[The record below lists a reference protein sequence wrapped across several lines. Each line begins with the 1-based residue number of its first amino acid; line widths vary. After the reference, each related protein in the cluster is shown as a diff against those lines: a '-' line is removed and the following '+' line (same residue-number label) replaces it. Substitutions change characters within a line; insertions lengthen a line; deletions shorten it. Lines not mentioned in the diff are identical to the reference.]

1 MYEGRFPQSLPPRN
15 WGKWKFAT
23 LGFSTWTQPAQTA
36 RGSGAIVSNPKFVF
50 LVSGQPG
57 DETPKR
63 RTENTFANIAWLRVK
78 ELVKVYNKSR
88 TKPDAL
94 VGITDEVHFIHF
106 CAHTSTDNKY
116 PRVEIYKHPF
126 DKKTDAPSKAHWD
139 EFLDDPS
146 FVEWQPIRDARATN
160 PATALSI
167 VNVYHSIRRAPAG
180 SVLELSI
187 FAHSFVEGPV
197 LTDTNSNT
205 APPLRDKN
213 DTDGRAA
220 TDFNDAM
227 GEDPAIELGA
237 YNGQPPPSGGKGP
250 GGITAIKQFAAAF
263 NAKGTFR
270 IWGCNIQD
278 IVFATPPGE
287 TSPRR
292 CLIMSTARQVIEEAY
307 KRPLKKGGMGGS
319 ALRAT
324 TLPPSDT
331 MLQLDMGHQM
341 AKELELQSDP
351 KQRASFTNFGDV
363 PTLLSAHYNAVPK
376 KGDATSPNI
385 DFFQPATMGS
395 TPQKVIQRSL
405 SDVAKYVTQMMLASY
420 GFVAAAALPD
430 LTVFTG
436 APGTSSDLSDK
447 IQAHIEPGRL
457 GEANFFALVT
467 GTPMTDEFALVQRHY
482 TKLDAT
488 AVRSIQDIAANG
500 LP

>member
-1 MYEGRFPQSLPPRN
+1 
-15 WGKWKFAT
+15 
-23 LGFSTWTQPAQTA
+23 
-36 RGSGAIVSNPKFVF
+36 VSDPKFVF

-57 DETPKR
+57 DDTPNR
-63 RTENTFANIAWLRVK
+63 RTQNSFAKVAWLRVK
-78 ELVKVYNKSR
+78 ELVKVYNKNR

-116 PRVEIYKHPF
+116 PRVEIYKHTF
-126 DKKTDAPSKAHWD
+126 DEQTDAPPKDQWD

-160 PATALSI
+160 PNTALSI

-197 LTDTNSNT
+197 LTDTNNT
-205 APPLRDKN
+205 AAPPLRDKA
-213 DTDGRAA
+213 DTDGRAG
-220 TDFNDAM
+220 TDFNDHM
-227 GEDPAIELGA
+227 GETAGVVLGA
-237 YNGQPPPSGGKGP
+237 YNGQPPPSGGDGP

-319 ALRAT
+319 ALRAK
-324 TLPPSDT
+324 TLPPGDT
-331 MLQLDMGHQM
+331 MLQLDMGHEM
-341 AKELELQSDP
+341 SKELDLQSDD
-351 KQRASFTNFGDV
+351 KQRESFTDFGDV
-363 PTLLSAHYNAVPK
+363 PTLLSAHYKAIPK
-376 KGDATSPNI
+376 SGDASSPNI
-385 DFFQPATMGS
+385 DFFKPETMGS
-395 TPQKVIQRSL
+395 PLPKVIQRSL
-405 SDVAKYVTQMMLASY
+405 SDVAKYVTQMMLTSY

-436 APGTSSDLSDK
+436 APGTSSDQNDK
-447 IQAHIEPGRL
+447 TQSHIEPGRL
-457 GEANFFALVT
+457 GEANFFELVT
-467 GTPMTDEFALVQRHY
+467 GTPMIDDFALVQRHY

-488 AVRSIQDIAANG
+488 AVKSIQDIAANG